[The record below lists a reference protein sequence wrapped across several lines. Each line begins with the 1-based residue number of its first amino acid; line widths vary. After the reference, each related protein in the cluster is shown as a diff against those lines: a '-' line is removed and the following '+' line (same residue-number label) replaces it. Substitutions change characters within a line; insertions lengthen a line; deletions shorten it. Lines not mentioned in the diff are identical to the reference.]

1 MAQFVS
7 PIKRNSSRVITPC
20 CVDVSE
26 YKRLENSKRSEY
38 LCDSAMWDTGA
49 SVTLISERVAS
60 ELGLVVTGTTIIS
73 GYDGKKRKANTYR
86 IDLKFTDDLH
96 VCFIEAVETPSP
108 FFDLLIGMD
117 VISQGNLHVD
127 SKVTPPIVSFEI

>member
-1 MAQFVS
+1 MAQFIS
-7 PIKRNSSRVITPC
+7 LIKSNSSRVITPC
-20 CVDVSE
+20 CVEVSG
-26 YKRLENSKRSEY
+26 YKRLESSKRTEFM
-38 LCDSAMWDTGA
+38 CDSAMWDTGA

-73 GYDGKKRKANTYR
+73 GYDGKKKRANTYR

-96 VCFIEAVETPSP
+96 VCFVEAVETPSP

-117 VISQGNLHVD
+117 VISQGNFHVD
-127 SKVTPPIVSFEI
+127 SIADPPIVSFEM